1 MSTNQFGDDLSTL
14 QTDPTSQPGNLELMH
29 MLFNKVVSKDSKEE
43 PEDKQ
48 SSGKKEG
55 FNTEKTF
62 DWKSMLGDGKKAVLL
77 TIVFFILR
85 TEMFRNLLGK
95 ITTKPLIAEIVSIL
109 CFILLTF
116 AMIRYV

>member
-1 MSTNQFGDDLSTL
+1 MSTTQFGDDLSTL
-14 QTDPTSQPGNLELMH
+14 QTDPASQPGNLELMH

-43 PEDKQ
+43 TT
-48 SSGKKEG
+48 GKKEG

-62 DWKSMLGDGKKAVLL
+62 DWKSMLNDGKKSVLL

-85 TEMFRNLLGK
+85 TDMFRDLLGK